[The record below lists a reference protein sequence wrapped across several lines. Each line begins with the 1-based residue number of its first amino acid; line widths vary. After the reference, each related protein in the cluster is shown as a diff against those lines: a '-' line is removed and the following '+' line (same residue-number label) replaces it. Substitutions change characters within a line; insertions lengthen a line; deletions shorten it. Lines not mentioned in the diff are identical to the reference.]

1 MDILLVPGL
10 WLDGASWEPVLDPL
24 RAAGHAPRAL
34 TMPGL
39 GARATEASGIGIRD
53 WIDAVV
59 DEIDGA
65 AGDVVLVGHSGG
77 GNVIWGAADARPD
90 RIARAVFVDT
100 VPPPDGFGINEFAA
114 VDGLVPFPGW
124 DFFPDEDVRDLD
136 AAVRARTSALMRSVP
151 ARATSDP
158 VRLADPRRFD
168 VPVTL
173 LMGRPRPFRGRA
185 RPGSVGAVRRGVR
198 AHPRR
203 RGAHDRLGPLAPV
216 LGSRAPRR
224 AARHRNRLAPEA
236 VASLPAA
243 SGLDT
248 VGR

>member
-1 MDILLVPGL
+1 MHILLVPGL
-10 WLDGASWEPVLDPL
+10 WLDGSSWEPVLDPL

-90 RIARAVFVDT
+90 RMARAVFVDT
-100 VPPPDGFGINEFAA
+100 VPPPDGFGINEFDA

-158 VRLADPRRFD
+158 LRLADPRRFD

-173 LMGRPRPFRGRA
+173 LMGGLDRSGVERALEQWGPYGEEFGRIRDA
-185 RPGSVGAVRRGVR
+185 EVRTIGSG
-198 AHPRR
+198 HWPQFS
-203 RGAHDRLGPLAPV
+203 APE
-216 LGSRAPRR
+216 
-224 AARHRNRLAPEA
+224 RLAELL
-236 VASLPAA
+236 VAAIA
-243 SGLDT
+243 
-248 VGR
+248 